1 MNPIIKTTL
10 KIFAVLL
17 MLAGGVWT
25 LQGLNLLPGT
35 FMRGNPQ
42 WIVNGI
48 IIALVGVGLFWFV
61 SRKNTP

>member
-1 MNPIIKTTL
+1 MNSIIKTFL
-10 KIFAVLL
+10 NFFAVLL

-42 WIVNGI
+42 WVINGTI
-48 IIALVGVGLFWFV
+48 TVMIGVGLFWFV
-61 SRKNTP
+61 NRKNNP